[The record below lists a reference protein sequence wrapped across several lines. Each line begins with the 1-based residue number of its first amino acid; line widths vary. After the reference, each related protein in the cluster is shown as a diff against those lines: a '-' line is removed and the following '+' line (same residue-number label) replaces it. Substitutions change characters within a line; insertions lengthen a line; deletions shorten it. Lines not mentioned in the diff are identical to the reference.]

1 MMNLKHFIYGV
12 CLAGVALA
20 SCQTEDEL
28 ENVVDTS
35 SPYVLDYLADSTDEI
50 DQRRYA
56 IFQKYGV
63 PVFLN
68 DVITEEVVGTDYK
81 GDPIYKRETLD
92 IAWDFYSDPNTSYQF
107 VYLITEDE
115 EIDPNLPEDEKAA
128 LEAAL
133 EAKRAKELANAHLAL
148 DYVETYLEMAG
159 NTKPFSIMLLKT
171 LVYDGS
177 VREFYNGNF
186 RTLYIGNA
194 CNYPEAADQRMRSG
208 EIINASVLPLVQK
221 NKALIEE
228 FEIIS
233 EEKHYYNKQWQ
244 ADLGE
249 KFSEELTA
257 LTSVN
262 IGLKLN
268 NAFDRTFVNS
278 LVNHVYLYYAGYYGM
293 PMAGVTAAAGR
304 NLYGNAEL
312 VQAEVNN
319 LVAMAAK
326 YGFVGGGWSN
336 ETTWSPI
343 VDKDLEAYVKTIF
356 QLGVYGFEVR
366 YGDYPL
372 VMQKFNII
380 SDYIEN
386 ELGIDLKYNNVN

>member
-148 DYVETYLEMAG
+148 DYVETVEIKAHESTAFRHKS
-159 NTKPFSIMLLKT
+159 TK
-171 LVYDGS
+171 
-177 VREFYNGNF
+177 
-186 RTLYIGNA
+186 
-194 CNYPEAADQRMRSG
+194 
-208 EIINASVLPLVQK
+208 
-221 NKALIEE
+221 
-228 FEIIS
+228 
-233 EEKHYYNKQWQ
+233 
-244 ADLGE
+244 
-249 KFSEELTA
+249 
-257 LTSVN
+257 
-262 IGLKLN
+262 
-268 NAFDRTFVNS
+268 
-278 LVNHVYLYYAGYYGM
+278 
-293 PMAGVTAAAGR
+293 
-304 NLYGNAEL
+304 
-312 VQAEVNN
+312 
-319 LVAMAAK
+319 K
-326 YGFVGGGWSN
+326 Y
-336 ETTWSPI
+336 
-343 VDKDLEAYVKTIF
+343 
-356 QLGVYGFEVR
+356 
-366 YGDYPL
+366 
-372 VMQKFNII
+372 
-380 SDYIEN
+380 
-386 ELGIDLKYNNVN
+386 